1 MISRVLALGSGPFE
15 PETGVS
21 DSSGMALAEAGAF
34 SSAGIEPELHF
45 HNESG

>member
-1 MISRVLALGSGPFE
+1 MISQGLCFE
-15 PETGVS
+15 ERTFEHGTGVS